1 MIRTLTFLLLLWG
14 AADAQAQGLSTN
26 SKDPLEVTA
35 DGTLEWLRAD
45 KTFVATENALAKQG
59 DSSVAGAKLSAQYRE
74 GANGD
79 GMQIYLVRAER
90 DVVLKSRDSTVYG
103 QDAVYNLDQGLAT
116 VTGDNLKMVSPDQTV
131 TARDKF
137 EYWVADGRVNAIGNA
152 KVVRPKV
159 GGGQDTLQADKVSAV
174 LKKNA
179 AGEQV
184 LHSLEAIS
192 NVVIVTPTETITG
205 AYGIYKA
212 DSNIAEITGGVK
224 IIRGPNTL
232 QGERAEVD
240 LNTNVSTIFGQK
252 DQATGES
259 TGRVRGVFYP
269 GSEGGGENNAEEKT
283 EETPDNL

>member
-1 MIRTLTFLLLLWG
+1 MIKMLKTVLVVLML
-14 AADAQAQGLSTN
+14 ASPAYAQGLSTN
-26 SKDPLEVTA
+26 SKEPLEVTA

-45 KTFVATENALAKQG
+45 KTFVATQNALAQQG
-59 DSSVAGAKLSAQYRE
+59 DSSVAGAKLSAKYRE
-74 GANGD
+74 GADGG

-103 QDAVYNLDQGLAT
+103 QDAVYNLDKGLAT
-116 VTGDNLKMVSPDQTV
+116 VTGNNLKMISPDQTV

-137 EYWVADGRVNAIGNA
+137 EYWVTDGRVNAIGNA

-159 GGGQDTLQADKVSAV
+159 EGGNDTLQADKISAV

-179 AGEQV
+179 QGEQV

-192 NVVIVTPTETITG
+192 NVVIVTPTETVTG

-212 DSNIAEITGGVK
+212 DTNKAEITGGVK

-232 QGERAEVD
+232 EGERAEVD
-240 LNTNVSTIFGQK
+240 MTTNVSTIFGQK

-269 GSEGGGENNAEEKT
+269 GSEDSAEENP
-283 EETPDNL
+283 ETP